1 VVGAEH
7 LLAAVLEEESDC
19 ARALLRSGVDKQ
31 AVLAISEA
39 QHRERPATTEASP
52 VGSSVGVSGVAREF
66 LARAAG
72 VAAAYGA
79 AEVASE
85 HLVVALIWTELGSQ
99 VQRVLQDAPGGRPQ
113 LAKALRAAG
122 IRVPDAEPPP
132 WPKWGKRLE
141 LTPEEA
147 QAQIQL
153 LRDRGQH
160 FMFNWQEGKPVI
172 VVAEKFERR

>member
-1 VVGAEH
+1 VVGVEH

-31 AVLAISEA
+31 AVLAVSEP
-39 QHRERPATTEASP
+39 QHRERPATNEAP
-52 VGSSVGVSGVAREF
+52 PADSSVGVSGVAREF

-113 LAKALRAAG
+113 LAKELRAAG

-132 WPKWGKRLE
+132 WPKWGERLE

-160 FMFNWQEGKPVI
+160 FMFNWQDGKAVI

>member
-1 VVGAEH
+1 VVGVEH
-7 LLAAVLEEESDC
+7 LLAAVLDEETDC
-19 ARALLRSGVDKQ
+19 ARVLLRSGVNKQ
-31 AVLAISEA
+31 LVLAVSELRD
-39 QHRERPATTEASP
+39 RERPAPTEEPPA
-52 VGSSVGVSGVAREF
+52 GSSVGVSRGAREF

-113 LAKALRAAG
+113 LAKELRAAG
-122 IRVPDAEPPP
+122 IRVPDSEPSL
-132 WPKWGKRLE
+132 WPKWGDRLE

-147 QAQIQL
+147 QAHVQL
-153 LRDRGQH
+153 LRERGQH
-160 FMFNWQEGKPVI
+160 FMLNWRDGKAVI
-172 VVAEKFERR
+172 VIAESFERR